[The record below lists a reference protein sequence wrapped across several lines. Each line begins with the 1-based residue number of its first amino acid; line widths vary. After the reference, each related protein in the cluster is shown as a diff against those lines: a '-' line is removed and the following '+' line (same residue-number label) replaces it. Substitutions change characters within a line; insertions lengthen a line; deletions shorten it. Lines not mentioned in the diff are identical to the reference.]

1 MERRNAPRL
10 ALRSTLGLTTVTRAL
25 PDDAKEV
32 NAERRTRGNGV
43 QRVYDKLRQSIL
55 DLSLPPG
62 SPLDETRLSEE
73 FDLSR
78 TPIREAMVRLAAE
91 GLLTTLPNR
100 NTIVAPIDFLNLPV
114 YFEALTLMY
123 RVTTRSAAV
132 HRQPEH
138 LVRIRA
144 LEAAYA
150 DAVQRR
156 DALGMIATNRDF
168 HVAVAEA
175 GGNSYFTQL
184 FARLL
189 DEGRRVLRLYYQ
201 SFDDDLPRQYVDE
214 HADMVA
220 AIEGHDADLAD
231 RLAVAHSAQIVR
243 QVQAYMARDTTTGID
258 LKDTAKR

>member
-1 MERRNAPRL
+1 MPSRI
-10 ALRSTLGLTTVTRAL
+10 
-25 PDDAKEV
+25 EV
-32 NAERRTRGNGV
+32 QQMASKPQPTAEAGPVRKRGHGV
-43 QRVYDKLRQSIL
+43 QKVYEKLRQSIL

-62 SPLDETRLSEE
+62 SPLDEMRLSEE

-123 RVTTRSAAV
+123 RVTTRAAAV
-132 HRQPEH
+132 HRRPEH

-144 LEAAYA
+144 FEAAYA
-150 DAVQRR
+150 DAVRR
-156 DALGMIATNRDF
+156 HDAMGMIAINRDF

-175 GGNSYFTQL
+175 GGNVYFTQL

-189 DEGRRVLRLYYQ
+189 DEGRRVMRVFYY

-220 AIEGHDADLAD
+220 AIEAGDADRADALA
-231 RLAVAHSAQIVR
+231 ATHAAQIVR
-243 QVQAYMARDTTTGID
+243 QIQAYMARDTTSRID
-258 LKDTAKR
+258 LALQER

>member
-1 MERRNAPRL
+1 MAKKPQPP
-10 ALRSTLGLTTVTRAL
+10 AGASPPTR
-25 PDDAKEV
+25 K
-32 NAERRTRGNGV
+32 RGHGV
-43 QRVYDKLRQSIL
+43 QKVYESLRQSIL

-62 SPLDETRLSEE
+62 SPLDEMRLSEE

-100 NTIVAPIDFLNLPV
+100 NTIVAPIDFVNLPV

-123 RVTTRSAAV
+123 RVTTRAAAV
-132 HRQPEH
+132 HRRPEH

-144 LEAAYA
+144 FEAAYA
-150 DAVQRR
+150 DAVRR
-156 DALGMIATNRDF
+156 HDALGMIAINRDF

-175 GGNSYFTQL
+175 GGNVYFTQL

-189 DEGRRVLRLYYQ
+189 DEGRRVMRVFYY
-201 SFDDDLPRQYVDE
+201 SFDDRLPRQFVDE

-220 AIEGHDADLAD
+220 AIEAGEADRADDLA
-231 RLAVAHSAQIVR
+231 ATHAAQIVR
-243 QVQAYMARDTTTGID
+243 QIQSYMARDTTTRID
-258 LKDTAKR
+258 LALQVR